1 MVSSVAVRND
11 RRPTGGYSVRVLE
24 VNVRDIALL
33 LRGAQLRKAAACDAA
48 LSPLGANLSQWGVL
62 RAVAAVPDA
71 SAHSLA
77 VQTSQSDQSLGGV
90 VAGMVSR
97 GLIERRQG
105 PGRAIK
111 HRLTPQGSELLDRCE
126 KVVVEAMV
134 EYLEPLTDTERVL
147 LQDLLRRLAR
157 AD

>member
-1 MVSSVAVRND
+1 
-11 RRPTGGYSVRVLE
+11 VLE
-24 VNVRDIALL
+24 VDVRDIALL

-90 VAGMVSR
+90 VAGLVSR

-105 PGRAIK
+105 PGRAIR

-126 KVVVEAMV
+126 NVVAEAMAQ
-134 EYLEPLTDTERVL
+134 YLEPLTATERVL

-157 AD
+157 PDQPGRPFDVPVE